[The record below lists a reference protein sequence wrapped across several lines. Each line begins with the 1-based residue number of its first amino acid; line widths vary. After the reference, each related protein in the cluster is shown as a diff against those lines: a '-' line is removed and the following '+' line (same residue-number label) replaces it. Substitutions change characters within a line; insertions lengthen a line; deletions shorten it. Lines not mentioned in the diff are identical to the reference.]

1 MHRVWNCQ
9 LSLGGLIG
17 GLLLVCGDRGSAAD
31 WPQWLGPERDSVWR
45 ESGILDKFPAEGP
58 PVVWRT
64 SIGAGYSGPVVAG
77 GSNPADPFKPGVIQ
91 GGERVICLAEGD
103 GKVLWTRPY
112 ECQYTV
118 SYPAG
123 P

>member
-77 GSNPADPFKPGVIQ
+77 GRVFVTDRQLAAGASNPADPFKPG
-91 GGERVICLAEGD
+91 
-103 GKVLWTRPY
+103 
-112 ECQYTV
+112 
-118 SYPAG
+118 
-123 P
+123 